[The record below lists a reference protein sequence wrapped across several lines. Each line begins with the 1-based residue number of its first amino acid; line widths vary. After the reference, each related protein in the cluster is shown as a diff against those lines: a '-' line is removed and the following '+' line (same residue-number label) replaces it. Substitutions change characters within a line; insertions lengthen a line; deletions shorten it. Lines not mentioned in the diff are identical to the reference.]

1 MPDWPVYLSDD
12 VFEMCN
18 RNVIQVLNQALT
30 VTILAKEDETTLKIS
45 MEVTTCM
52 EPILEED
59 YPEHTTLL
67 VFDPWGTHT
76 TKLPKVEIQLTQ
88 W

>member
-1 MPDWPVYLSDD
+1 LSL
-12 VFEMCN
+12 VEWFH
-18 RNVIQVLNQALT
+18 LT
-30 VTILAKEDETTLKIS
+30 LYKRLFDEDETKLKIS

-52 EPILEED
+52 DPILEED

-76 TKLPKVEIQLTQ
+76 TKLPKVEIQLT
-88 W
+88 